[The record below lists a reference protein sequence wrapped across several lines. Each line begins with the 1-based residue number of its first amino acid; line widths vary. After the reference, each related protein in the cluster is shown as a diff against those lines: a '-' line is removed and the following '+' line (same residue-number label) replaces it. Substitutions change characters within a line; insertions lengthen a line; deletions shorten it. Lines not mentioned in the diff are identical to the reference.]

1 MASLAVIRQGASA
14 SSMKSAARG
23 MQRVLDAEN
32 KGFQMLK
39 RMGWHSGAIGQSQD
53 GIVEPIDPLANP
65 NALTSPRRSGIGNA
79 NGYGLR
85 GDGKLRGNIDGRFG
99 MHMSAS
105 SPSRNR
111 KKKVSAVA

>member
-1 MASLAVIRQGASA
+1 M
-14 SSMKSAARG
+14 
-23 MQRVLDAEN
+23 LDAEN

-79 NGYGLR
+79 NGYGFNGNPGR

-99 MHMSAS
+99 MHMSPS
-105 SPSRNR
+105 SPSRSR
-111 KKKVSAVA
+111 KKKVSTVA